1 MLNFSLVQY
10 NHYGGDYILA
20 ILNDLKSTLET
31 GVIYTIY
38 HEYDKTPLAKRG
50 NAFVTI
56 GLNSEETSTKFQN
69 DGERF
74 IKSKANVTI
83 TTIMTKNISTSFIYN
98 YVEKNIINTLMY
110 SNTFNVLNVDIHKPE
125 YSKYL
130 DRVQLPIDVTIEYVA
145 KLSE

>member
-1 MLNFSLVQY
+1 M
-10 NHYGGDYILA
+10 A
-20 ILNDLKSTLET
+20 IINDLKNTLEAS
-31 GVIYTIY
+31 VIYTIY
-38 HEYDKTPLAKRG
+38 NEYDKTPLAKRG
-50 NAFVTI
+50 NAFITI
-56 GLNSEETSTKFQN
+56 GLNSEVTSTKFQN
-69 DGERF
+69 GDERF

-110 SNTFNVLNVDIHKPE
+110 SNTFNVLSVDIKKPE